1 MSGIELVGQPF
12 DNFIAGCG
20 TVCCGLPTACAEF
33 YAFGESALELA
44 SCLTGE
50 IELFGDPVL
59 NNLAVGTGVMIAT
72 SCPCTCCVM
81 YPIDGI
87 LTCYMYGGWT
97 QDMLGAFGMSL

>member
-72 SCPCTCCVM
+72 LCPCTYCVM
-81 YPIDGI
+81 CPIDGI
-87 LTCYMYGGWT
+87 LTCYMSGGWT
-97 QDMLGAFGMSL
+97 QDILGAFGMSL